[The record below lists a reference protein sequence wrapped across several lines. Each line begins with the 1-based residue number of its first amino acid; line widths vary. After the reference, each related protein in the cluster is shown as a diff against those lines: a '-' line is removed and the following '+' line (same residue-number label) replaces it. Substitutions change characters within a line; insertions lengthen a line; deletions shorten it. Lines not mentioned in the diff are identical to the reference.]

1 MDTQILYKKLELIQW
16 LSALED
22 QEVIEKL
29 SNFRKEETKDWWDSI
44 SAEEK
49 NAIEKGINDADEKKL
64 KSHSEARKIYDK
76 WL

>member
-1 MDTQILYKKLELIQW
+1 MDTQILSKKLELIQW

-22 QEVIEKL
+22 QSVIEKL
-29 SNFRKEETKDWWDSI
+29 INFRQQETKDWWTSI

-49 NAIEKGINDADEKKL
+49 IAIQKGINDADEKKL
-64 KSHSEARKIYDK
+64 KPHSEARKIYEK